1 MAAGP
6 DREDVSPDGQEH
18 RVDFEEASRGI
29 AETRATEETEGEMK
43 RFRLVDT
50 RIFDVLAETEE
61 QARGQ
66 LEEALKRDK
75 SPTEKGDRPGIRFV
89 KAEFTS
95 EEVQDG

>member
-1 MAAGP
+1 M
-6 DREDVSPDGQEH
+6 
-18 RVDFEEASRGI
+18 DFEEASRGI

-43 RFRLVDT
+43 QFRLVDT

-61 QARGQ
+61 EARGQ

-75 SPTEKGDRPGIRFV
+75 SPTEAGDRPGIRFV
-89 KAEFTS
+89 EAKFTG

>member
-1 MAAGP
+1 M
-6 DREDVSPDGQEH
+6 
-18 RVDFEEASRGI
+18 DFEEAWGGT

-61 QARGQ
+61 EARGQ

-75 SPTEKGDRPGIRFV
+75 SPTEEGDRPGIRFV

>member
-1 MAAGP
+1 M
-6 DREDVSPDGQEH
+6 
-18 RVDFEEASRGI
+18 DFEEAPRGI

-75 SPTEKGDRPGIRFV
+75 SRTEEGDRPGIRFV

>member
-1 MAAGP
+1 M
-6 DREDVSPDGQEH
+6 
-18 RVDFEEASRGI
+18 DFEEAWHGI

-61 QARGQ
+61 EARGQ

>member
-1 MAAGP
+1 M
-6 DREDVSPDGQEH
+6 
-18 RVDFEEASRGI
+18 DFEEASRGI

-75 SPTEKGDRPGIRFV
+75 SRTEEGDRPGIRFV
-89 KAEFTS
+89 EAEFTS

>member
-1 MAAGP
+1 M
-6 DREDVSPDGQEH
+6 
-18 RVDFEEASRGI
+18 DFEEACGGI

-75 SPTEKGDRPGIRFV
+75 SPTEAGDRPGIRFV